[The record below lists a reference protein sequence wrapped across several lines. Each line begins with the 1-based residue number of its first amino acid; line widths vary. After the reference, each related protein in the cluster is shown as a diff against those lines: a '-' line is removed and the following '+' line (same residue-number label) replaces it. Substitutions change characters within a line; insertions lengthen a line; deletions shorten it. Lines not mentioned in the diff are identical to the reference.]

1 LRYRLRFLL
10 QEFDLDRDNV
20 VIGRGSTCS
29 VTIDDPMMSREHV
42 RIDLSGP
49 DPALEDLHSRN
60 GTELNGQPLI
70 GQAKLQDGDRIR
82 IGTQELVFLAL
93 GREKKAQR
101 TTGVLTFCAGC
112 AIPYPNASPSCPHCG
127 VVSTEQGV
135 TTAVRGVAASGW
147 TFHLLSQVVERAIE
161 QNRLADAERMMTR
174 GVDELEEQLDQ
185 GVEVESSRV
194 LRVAECAA
202 RLGCALRTARWLEVS
217 ARLYDRVLEP
227 PSEEIL
233 TAVDQLPNDPH
244 LSDAITALRRAG
256 GGSSEFPGR
265 RAI

>member
-1 LRYRLRFLL
+1 
-10 QEFDLDRDNV
+10 
-20 VIGRGSTCS
+20 
-29 VTIDDPMMSREHV
+29 
-42 RIDLSGP
+42 
-49 DPALEDLHSRN
+49 
-60 GTELNGQPLI
+60 
-70 GQAKLQDGDRIR
+70 
-82 IGTQELVFLAL
+82 
-93 GREKKAQR
+93 
-101 TTGVLTFCAGC
+101 
-112 AIPYPNASPSCPHCG
+112 
-127 VVSTEQGV
+127 
-135 TTAVRGVAASGW
+135 
-147 TFHLLSQVVERAIE
+147 
-161 QNRLADAERMMTR
+161 MMTR